1 MLVRLGGKG
10 LCAYKAMCA
19 FVIGTFY
26 KQGVE
31 PSINDVI
38 IVPTAGP
45 VSSEDG
51 EPRRNFL
58 LW

>member
-1 MLVRLGGKG
+1 MHVLVRLGGKG

-19 FVIGTFY
+19 YVIGIFY

-38 IVPTAGP
+38 IVPTARPGI
-45 VSSEDG
+45 E
-51 EPRRNFL
+51 
-58 LW
+58 